1 LRLLCGKARQGL
13 RLEAFAGIVSPDA
26 GRQASR
32 RESGMARFAGVDRNS
47 FSFSE
52 DQRRCEMEKTTN
64 FGAIETL
71 VHQGKTVISSEDS
84 AMIEWAIKTIAEGRT
99 ATLYLKPTAFEA
111 IIRRHWTPERAKI
124 AGLKPISVEQAAKV
138 KSDFNIEVDG
148 YANSLDCPRCGHVY
162 STYEFIQ
169 QGIEEHGE
177 EHVRAAF
184 SLKRAAI
191 LQINP
196 VQDIICR
203 NCRLHILLGAVG
215 EPGSYDYIYRIPE
228 DEGYACCRITD
239 ILALAPN
246 LQLRPD

>member
-1 LRLLCGKARQGL
+1 
-13 RLEAFAGIVSPDA
+13 
-26 GRQASR
+26 
-32 RESGMARFAGVDRNS
+32 
-47 FSFSE
+47 
-52 DQRRCEMEKTTN
+52 METATN

-71 VHQGKTVISSEDS
+71 VHQGKTVVSSEDS
-84 AMIEWAIKTIAEGRT
+84 AMIKWAIKAIVEGRT
-99 ATLYLKPTAFEA
+99 ATLYCKPTVFEA
-111 IIRRHWTPERAKI
+111 IRRWYWTPERAEI
-124 AGLKPISVEQAAKV
+124 VGFKPISAEQAARV

-184 SLKRAAI
+184 SLKRVAI

-203 NCRLHILLGAVG
+203 DCRLHILRGVRIQAGNGGYYYYEYWCVG
-215 EPGSYDYIYRIPE
+215 GNA
-228 DEGYACCRITD
+228 YACCNS
-239 ILALAPN
+239 ALVAVAPN
-246 LQLRPD
+246 LAVSRHSP

>member
-1 LRLLCGKARQGL
+1 MPKKKRNETDYSSKAHP
-13 RLEAFAGIVSPDA
+13 I
-26 GRQASR
+26 
-32 RESGMARFAGVDRNS
+32 
-47 FSFSE
+47 
-52 DQRRCEMEKTTN
+52 N
-64 FGAIETL
+64 FGTVETL
-71 VHQGKTVISSEDS
+71 VHQGKTVVSSEDS
-84 AMIEWAIKTIAEGRT
+84 AMIEWATKTIAEGRT
-99 ATLYLKPTAFEA
+99 ATLYLKPTVFEA

-124 AGLKPISVEQAAKV
+124 AGLKPISVEQAASV

-148 YANSLDCPRCGHVY
+148 YANSLNCPRCGHVY

-203 NCRLHILLGAVG
+203 NCRLHILLGEAG
-215 EPGSYDYIYRIPE
+215 GPGSYDYLYRIDQ

-246 LQLRPD
+246 LPLRGD